1 MHVVAGVE
9 RCFWCRKRDERKA
22 LVSALA
28 RRIGRQRD
36 VEDVAERD
44 ERRVQQRRR
53 RVWRESADV
62 DRRLLT
68 PRKSMRESTSA
79 DRMPSEVASTVGSG
93 GVRWSRRSTGS
104 A

>member
-9 RCFWCRKRDERKA
+9 RSFWSRKRDERKA

-44 ERRVQQRRR
+44 ERRVQQRRS

-62 DRRLLT
+62 DHCLLT
-68 PRKSMRESTSA
+68 SREPVQKSTGAEGMPREFSRNRIRRGKM
-79 DRMPSEVASTVGSG
+79 GQ
-93 GVRWSRRSTGS
+93 RRSKG
-104 A
+104 